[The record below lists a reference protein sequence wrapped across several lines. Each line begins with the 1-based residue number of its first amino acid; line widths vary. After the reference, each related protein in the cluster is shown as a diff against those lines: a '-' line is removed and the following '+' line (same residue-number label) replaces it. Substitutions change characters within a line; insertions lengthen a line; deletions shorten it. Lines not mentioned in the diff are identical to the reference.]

1 MQDRENFD
9 SQTVSFS
16 IVMNLDRVIAS
27 RLRVSM
33 KQENRTN
40 NGLEELG
47 TESVGR
53 LLWKYIVPA
62 IVGLITYALY
72 NIVDRIFIGQ
82 FQGQTGLSALT
93 IVYPALMIY
102 FSSALLI
109 GGGGSA
115 LISVRLG
122 ENNGREASR
131 ILGNAITMGLIIS
144 SAISVFGLL
153 FVKETLL
160 LLGANNEMLPYARD
174 YYRILLLGIP
184 FMALGFALTFTIR
197 AEGKPRLAVYL
208 MLVSSITNI
217 ILDPVFII
225 GFGMGVKGAAWATFI
240 AEATAF
246 FLAVRYYAAGKS
258 ILRIRTDDFV
268 PRLNLCKQIFL
279 LGLPACITDMMMGL
293 QSLLMNLQL
302 VKHGGTVAVASM
314 GIIFAVYTM
323 AQMPMFA
330 IADGFQPILGYNYGA
345 GNSARVRRTVLMV
358 MLMIFGI
365 SILPIV
371 PVVFRPDLFGRI
383 FTSDAEVL
391 LVATKGLRY
400 FMFGLPFFGVF
411 FCGTRYFQSIEK
423 AGFANLISFSKPFVF
438 FIPVLYISAWAWGLD
453 GIWLAEPI
461 SLFLGSLLVSVLYFN
476 TPSQKAT
483 GLPQDSIV

>member
-1 MQDRENFD
+1 
-9 SQTVSFS
+9 
-16 IVMNLDRVIAS
+16 
-27 RLRVSM
+27 M
-33 KQENRTN
+33 KQKNRTN
-40 NGLEELG
+40 NSLEELG

-53 LLWKYIVPA
+53 LLWKYVVPA
-62 IVGLITYALY
+62 IVGLLTYALY

-115 LISVRLG
+115 LISLRLG
-122 ENNGREASR
+122 ENNEREASK
-131 ILGNAITMGLIIS
+131 ILGNAITMGVFIS
-144 SAISVFGLL
+144 AAISIFGLL
-153 FVKETLL
+153 FAKETLL
-160 LLGANNEMLPYARD
+160 LLGANDEMFPYAMD

-197 AEGKPRLAVYL
+197 AEGNPRLAVYL

-217 ILDPVFII
+217 ILDPIFII
-225 GFGMGVKGAAWATFI
+225 GFSMGVKGAAWATFI
-240 AEATAF
+240 AEAFAF

-258 ILRIRTDDFV
+258 NLKIRPNDFI
-268 PRLNLCKQIFL
+268 PRKNLCKQIFL

-314 GIIFAVYTM
+314 GIVFAVYTV

-345 GNSARVRRTVLMV
+345 GNFARVRRTVLMV
-358 MLMIFGI
+358 MLMIIGI
-365 SILPIV
+365 SVLLIV
-371 PVVFRPDLFGRI
+371 PVVLRPGLLGKV

-391 LVATKGLRY
+391 AIATKGLRY
-400 FMFGLPFFGVF
+400 FMLGLPFFGLY

-423 AGFANLISFSKPFVF
+423 AGIANLLSFSKPFVF
-438 FIPVLYISAWAWGLD
+438 FVPILYISAWAWGLD
-453 GIWLAEPI
+453 GIWLTEPV
-461 SLFLGSLLVSVLYFN
+461 SLFLGSLLVSVLYFYP
-476 TPSQKAT
+476 PSQKTT
-483 GLPQDSIV
+483 GLPQDNSI

>member
-1 MQDRENFD
+1 MER
-9 SQTVSFS
+9 
-16 IVMNLDRVIAS
+16 
-27 RLRVSM
+27 
-33 KQENRTN
+33 ENRTN

-62 IVGLITYALY
+62 IVGLLTYALY

-122 ENNGREASR
+122 ENNIKEASK
-131 ILGNAITMGLIIS
+131 ILGNAITMGIFIS
-144 SAISVFGLL
+144 AAISFFGLL
-153 FVKETLL
+153 FAKETLL
-160 LLGANNEMLPYARD
+160 LLGANDEMFPHAMD

-197 AEGKPRLAVYL
+197 AEGNPKLAVYL

-217 ILDPVFII
+217 ILDPIFII
-225 GFGMGVKGAAWATFI
+225 GFSMGVRGAAWATFL
-240 AEATAF
+240 AEAFACI
-246 FLAVRYYAAGKS
+246 LAVRYYTAGKS
-258 ILRIRTDDFV
+258 ILKIRPDDFI
-268 PRLNLCKQIFL
+268 PRINLCKQIFL

-314 GIIFAVYTM
+314 GIVFAVYTM

-345 GNSARVRRTVLMV
+345 GNFVRVRRMVFMVIRMISGISVLLIIPV
-358 MLMIFGI
+358 ML
-365 SILPIV
+365 
-371 PVVFRPDLFGRI
+371 RPDLFGKI

-391 LVATKGLRY
+391 VVATKGLRY
-400 FMFGLPFFGVF
+400 FMLGLPFFGLY

-423 AGFANLISFSKPFVF
+423 AGLANLLSFCKPFVF
-438 FIPVLYISAWAWGLD
+438 FIPVLYVSSWAWGLD
-453 GIWLAEPI
+453 GIWLSEPV
-461 SLFLGSLLVSVLYFN
+461 SLFLGALLVSVLYFYP
-476 TPSQKAT
+476 PSKKTA
-483 GLPQDSIV
+483 DSAQGNSM

>member
-1 MQDRENFD
+1 
-9 SQTVSFS
+9 
-16 IVMNLDRVIAS
+16 
-27 RLRVSM
+27 M
-33 KQENRTN
+33 KQKNRTE

-62 IVGLITYALY
+62 IVGLLTYALY

-82 FQGQTGLSALT
+82 FQGQIGLSALT

-115 LISVRLG
+115 LISLRLG
-122 ENNGREASR
+122 ENNEREASN
-131 ILGNAITMGLIIS
+131 ILGNAITMGVFIS
-144 SAISVFGLL
+144 VAISIFGLL
-153 FVKETLL
+153 FAKETLQ
-160 LLGANNEMLPYARD
+160 LLGANDEMFPYAMD

-197 AEGKPRLAVYL
+197 AEGNPKLVVYL

-217 ILDPVFII
+217 ILDPIFII
-225 GFGMGVKGAAWATFI
+225 GFSMGVKGAAWATFI
-240 AEATAF
+240 AEAFAF
-246 FLAVRYYAAGKS
+246 FFAVRYYAAGKS
-258 ILRIRTDDFV
+258 NLKIRPNDFI
-268 PRLNLCKQIFL
+268 PRKNLCKQIFL
-279 LGLPACITDMMMGL
+279 LGFPACITDMMMGL

-302 VKHGGTVAVASM
+302 VKYGGTVAVASM
-314 GIIFAVYTM
+314 GIVFAVYTV

-345 GNSARVRRTVLMV
+345 GNFARVRRIVLMV
-358 MLMIFGI
+358 MLIIFGI
-365 SILPIV
+365 SILLIV
-371 PVVFRPDLFGRI
+371 PVVFKPDLFGKI

-400 FMFGLPFFGVF
+400 FMFGLPFFGLY

-423 AGFANLISFSKPFVF
+423 AGFANLLSFCKPFVF

-453 GIWLAEPI
+453 GIWLSEPV
-461 SLFLGSLLVSVLYFN
+461 SLFLSSLLVSILFFYP
-476 TPSQKAT
+476 PSQKAT
-483 GLPQDSIV
+483 G